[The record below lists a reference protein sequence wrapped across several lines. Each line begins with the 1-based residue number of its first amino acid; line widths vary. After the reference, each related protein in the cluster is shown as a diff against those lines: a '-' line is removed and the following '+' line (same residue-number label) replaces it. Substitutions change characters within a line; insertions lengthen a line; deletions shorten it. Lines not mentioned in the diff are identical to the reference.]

1 MDFADFFRQYLAELS
16 VQLKTSNLYLTIF
29 AALLGAVAG
38 VLLTILVSVFS
49 GFLKKL
55 SYNKSARIQLHQLA
69 ESNLMRCQ
77 ANIGILQN
85 EIAGLSSRGK
95 FTLNG
100 LVSLQDYESTLL
112 YAPANFR
119 PTELF
124 LIRMQ
129 TTALNSHHAQLTSML
144 EQRARLDIEIRK
156 APSGQ
161 QEMELT
167 GLRIEYDQHLRR
179 KFSEIQEFTEALRDY
194 LDLGCFK
201 RFVTNFIPLRVI
213 QNKAMAAVT
222 EPASSQTN

>member
-1 MDFADFFRQYLAELS
+1 MDFAEFFRQYLAELS

-156 APSGQ
+156 APSEKIGQ
-161 QEMELT
+161 P
-167 GLRIEYDQHLRR
+167 
-179 KFSEIQEFTEALRDY
+179 Y
-194 LDLGCFK
+194 LFDVSHSFD
-201 RFVTNFIPLRVI
+201 
-213 QNKAMAAVT
+213 
-222 EPASSQTN
+222 